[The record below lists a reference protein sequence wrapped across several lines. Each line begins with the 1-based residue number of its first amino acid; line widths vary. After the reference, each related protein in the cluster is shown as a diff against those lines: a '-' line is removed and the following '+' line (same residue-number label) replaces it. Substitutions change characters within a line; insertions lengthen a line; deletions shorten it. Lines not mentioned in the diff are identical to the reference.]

1 MHALATLKRRMAT
14 LPHLHDALSLPNPAR
29 APEVRLLL
37 RGLARVKGAR
47 PLNCRI
53 RLRDVTLTPDEE
65 AAVRAEAA
73 EL

>member
-1 MHALATLKRRMAT
+1 
-14 LPHLHDALSLPNPAR
+14 
-29 APEVRLLL
+29 
-37 RGLARVKGAR
+37 VKGAR